1 MDPMSGIFRSRKV
14 CAARLPD
21 YGFLD
26 EGGTYTY
33 STLLPGS
40 GFLMSVKI
48 ARDGSVQAAVT
59 DPETDEPYT
68 LHLAG
73 GAVGGFVGGVRA
85 EYEQVL
91 TDIAEKCFEP
101 TSSREARPGSLSPMC
116 AGHTGMS
123 WNTSGQSSPKTQS
136 GAAKILR
143 NGTEPS
149 SRSPAASWDW
159 TPARRRR

>member
-1 MDPMSGIFRSRKV
+1 MMDPMSGIFRSRKV

-85 EYEQVL
+85 EYRPKLPQLAGLYLV
-91 TDIAEKCFEP
+91 EP
-101 TSSREARPGSLSPMC
+101 VRQQPYVVAVM
-116 AGHTGMS
+116 AGQQHYRTALFFLHD
-123 WNTSGQSSPKTQS
+123 QFADQLH
-136 GAAKILR
+136 AAFVQPVCGLV
-143 NGTEPS
+143 
-149 SRSPAASWDW
+149 
-159 TPARRRR
+159 